1 MLELPAGTD
10 LQAFSHLVLWSGKD
24 KAALGVASLAGGGGM
39 MHK

>member
-1 MLELPAGTD
+1 
-10 LQAFSHLVLWSGKD
+10 VLCSGKD